1 MSNLLFITILI
12 ILVLLVLA
20 TRWGLLARWRLWR
33 LANEREH
40 IQDALKLLLDEH
52 WQLHQV
58 GLSDLSA
65 RLHLSD
71 KAGLRL
77 VDRMQAQGLIQMSG
91 SDLNLTP
98 EGRQAALQIVRAHR
112 LLERYLATEARMPL
126 EQVHRQAHRLEHTLT
141 TSQVDHLDADLGY
154 PRHDPHGDPI
164 PGPGDD
170 LPVTESIPLTALPV
184 DQPARIVQI
193 EDEPPLAYAQI
204 LAEGLRLGQT
214 VRLLESTSQR
224 CLLTDGETE
233 YRLAPVVA
241 ANILVDPVGEPVLP
255 TPGLVTLDMLQ
266 AKHRGEIVALDDA
279 CQGFTR
285 RRFLDLGMTPGTE
298 IYPELLNAFGDPRA
312 YRVRGTLIA
321 LRREQAAQVWVRLF
335 DGALAGEHSAT
346 LPTDRWRGRV
356 PPGSGCVG
364 EHHG

>member
-1 MSNLLFITILI
+1 MTNLLLFSTLLILI
-12 ILVLLVLA
+12 LLVFA
-20 TRWGLLARWRLWR
+20 PRWGLQKRWRDWR
-33 LANEREH
+33 LAAERERV
-40 IQDALKLLLDEH
+40 QDALKLLLDEH
-52 WQLHQV
+52 WQLHEV
-58 GLSDLSA
+58 SLSDLSA

-77 VDRMQAQGLIQMSG
+77 VDRMQSQGLIQMSG
-91 SDLNLTP
+91 SDLHLTP

-141 TSQVDHLDADLGY
+141 SSEVDHLDADLGY
-154 PRHDPHGDPI
+154 PRRDPHGDPI
-164 PGPGDD
+164 PGPGGD
-170 LPVTESIPLTALPV
+170 LPVAEGIPLTALLV

-214 VRLLESTSQR
+214 IRLLDSTPQR
-224 CLLTDGETE
+224 CLLTDGESE

-241 ANILVDPVGEPVLP
+241 ANILVDPVSEPALAAS
-255 TPGLVTLDMLQ
+255 GLVTLDRLQ
-266 AKHRGEIVALDDA
+266 AKHRGEIVALDEA
-279 CQGFTR
+279 CQGFSR
-285 RRFLDLGMTPGTE
+285 RRFLDLGLTPGAE

-321 LRREQAAQVWVRLF
+321 LRRDQASQIWVRLL
-335 DGALAGEHSAT
+335 DGALTGGPYVAN
-346 LPTDRWRGRV
+346 
-356 PPGSGCVG
+356 
-364 EHHG
+364 

>member
-1 MSNLLFITILI
+1 MSNLLFIASLVILA
-12 ILVLLVLA
+12 LLVLA
-20 TRWGLLARWRLWR
+20 PRWGLLRRWQDWR
-33 LANEREH
+33 LAAERERV
-40 IQDALKLLLDEH
+40 QDALKLLLDEH

-58 GLSDLSA
+58 SLSDLSA

-71 KAGLRL
+71 KAGLCL

-91 SDLNLTP
+91 SNLSLTP

-141 TSQVDHLDADLGY
+141 TSQVDHLDADLGH
-154 PRHDPHGDPI
+154 PRRDPHGDPI
-164 PGPGDD
+164 PGPGGD
-170 LPVTESIPLTALPV
+170 LPVTESIPLTALPL

-214 VRLLESTSQR
+214 VRLLESTPQR
-224 CLLTDGETE
+224 CLLTDGEAE
-233 YRLAPVVA
+233 YRLAPAVA
-241 ANILVDPVGEPVLP
+241 ANILVDPAGEPVLAP
-255 TPGLVTLDMLQ
+255 PGLVTLDTLQ
-266 AKHRGEIVALDDA
+266 AKRRGEIVALDEA
-279 CQGFTR
+279 CQGFIR
-285 RRFLDLGMTPGTE
+285 RRFLDLGLTPGVE

-321 LRREQAAQVWVRLF
+321 LRRDQAAQVWVRPL
-335 DGALAGEHSAT
+335 DGAFNGGLH
-346 LPTDRWRGRV
+346 V
-356 PPGSGCVG
+356 KI
-364 EHHG
+364 